1 MKIDP
6 TMSRQNPPR
15 HLILVLLCYCMATG
29 GVLVVGPA
37 TCLST
42 MAADLDMALD
52 AQKGLF
58 LGAPFWGL
66 AVIALFSGWLA
77 QRLGYRLLML
87 ASAAMQTTGLVV
99 VASAVDQPQA
109 MAGSILLGLGR
120 GMLVAPLTA
129 LLCSIYPD
137 NRTGIANIFHAFFH
151 IGTAALIGLVLV
163 FFHLDWSWRDIFRC
177 FAALIAPCGLVGFVV
192 PLPGA
197 VRMADRSDR
206 LRHVARQAG
215 FGLIVAAVFFSGMI
229 ESGPTTWLPYFVE
242 EAVGTSRSFGAVGL
256 LCFALTMVCGRL
268 SVPLLVRRW
277 GAKWIFVGGGLLS
290 ATSVV
295 MASLP
300 LGIYSTMFWLTLLGL
315 AVSGLFPTVI
325 GYAGDRFPTAHASLF
340 AVVNSSAILGVIA
353 APAAVGVVADYLGL
367 RPAMASLAL
376 AALVFLVIISRL
388 LKTPAAARHAHAA

>member
-1 MKIDP
+1 
-6 TMSRQNPPR
+6 MSRQNPPR
-15 HLILVLLCYCMATG
+15 RLILVLLCYCMATG

-42 MAADLDMALD
+42 MAADLNMALD

-66 AVIALFSGWLA
+66 AIIALFSGWLA

-87 ASAAMQTTGLVV
+87 ASAAMQTTGLLV
-99 VASAVDQPQA
+99 VAAAADPLQA

-137 NRTGIANIFHAFFH
+137 NRTGVANIFHAFFH
-151 IGTAALIGLVLV
+151 IGTTVLIGQVLAL
-163 FFHLDWSWRDIFRC
+163 FHFDWSWRETFRC
-177 FAALIAPCGLVGFVV
+177 FAALIAPCGLVGFAV

-197 VRMADRSDR
+197 VHMAERSDR
-206 LRHVARQAG
+206 LGRIARQTG
-215 FGLIVAAVFFSGMI
+215 FGLIVAGVFFSGMV
-229 ESGPTTWLPYFVE
+229 ETGPTAWLPYFIE

-268 SVPLLVRRW
+268 TVPALVRRW
-277 GAKWIFVGGGLLS
+277 GVKWIFVGGGLLS
-290 ATSVV
+290 AISVA
-295 MASLP
+295 MAALP
-300 LGIYSTMFWLTLLGL
+300 WGIYSTVFWLTLLGL
-315 AVSGLFPTVI
+315 AVSGLFPTAV
-325 GYAGDRFPTAHASLF
+325 GYAGDRFPTANASLF
-340 AVVNSSAILGVIA
+340 AVINSSAILGSVA

-367 RPAMASLAL
+367 RPALASLAL
-376 AALVFLVIISRL
+376 AALAFIVIISRL
-388 LKTPAAARHAHAA
+388 LKMPAAASHAHPT